1 MVQIYTEDIIACD
14 SSTDITVHHL
24 YSSGAYI
31 IRQLKKHGPRWQ
43 QKYWDH
49 EYFSCLYGY
58 APENFSCLFFSE
70 NDTFCQIHVH
80 SHERQKYLKICF
92 FFPWTYLSS
101 NNSPL
106 ITFILWILQQFNFIW
121 TNFFYFIVFISQ
133 LIYFFEK
140 LFLIYTQFFLIWFH
154 LYFFVI
160 TGLQYG
166 LKVCCG
172 ASGQGQ
178 YNYNNN
184 ARCGMSGSSPCP
196 DPQNYLIWDGIHLT
210 EAAYRSIADG
220 WLKGPYCSPAILG

>member
-1 MVQIYTEDIIACD
+1 MGQGGNKNIEIMSIFPVYTAMPPRIFPVFFFLRKWSFLSD
-14 SSTDITVHHL
+14 SR
-24 YSSGAYI
+24 A
-31 IRQLKKHGPRWQ
+31 
-43 QKYWDH
+43 
-49 EYFSCLYGY
+49 FSWKTKVSQ
-58 APENFSCLFFSE
+58 NM
-70 NDTFCQIHVH
+70 
-80 SHERQKYLKICF
+80 F